1 MSEVAEAILLD
12 GDLDVV
18 TATRWCAKELSGVDL
33 GDKRLNTRL
42 VDTAGKLAAQPQ
54 APINQA
60 CDDWADAKG
69 SYRLFQSE
77 KASVEKILAPHQL
90 RTQERMERYPLVLAV
105 QDTTYLDYTEHRKTK
120 GMGPIGTPKQNM
132 TGLVMHDTLILT
144 PQGLPLGLLTKEI
157 WARDANAEPLSGWER
172 RKQPIEEKESYK
184 WIKALRK
191 TVSLMPEGVQG
202 VTVCDREGDVYELF
216 VEAEQLE
223 TGLLVR
229 AMQDRVLEEADTEV
243 KKLWAQAEAAP
254 VTGHLRVEVPTR
266 DKEPKREAIV
276 SVRFCRVTLKP
287 PWRSKQLDKDP
298 LEPVTLHVVLVQEVK
313 APRGAKPLE
322 WLLITNVAVQSFG
335 EAVERIKWYRCRWH
349 IEVYFKVLKSGCR
362 VEDCRLGTAERL
374 KRFIALLSIIA
385 WRLYWMTH
393 INRHAPDAP
402 CTTIMAKHEWR
413 ALYATIQR
421 PRKLPENPPTVCQA
435 IRWIAQLG
443 GFLGRKGDAEPGVTT
458 IWRGWQRLHDI
469 SATWLLLQE
478 GTYG

>member
-1 MSEVAEAILLD
+1 
-12 GDLDVV
+12 
-18 TATRWCAKELSGVDL
+18 
-33 GDKRLNTRL
+33 
-42 VDTAGKLAAQPQ
+42 
-54 APINQA
+54 
-60 CDDWADAKG
+60 
-69 SYRLFQSE
+69 
-77 KASVEKILAPHQL
+77 
-90 RTQERMERYPLVLAV
+90 
-105 QDTTYLDYTEHRKTK
+105 
-120 GMGPIGTPKQNM
+120 MGPIGTPQQNI
-132 TGLVMHDTLILT
+132 TGLVMHATLILT

-157 WARDANAEPLSGWER
+157 WARDADAKPLNDWER
-172 RKQPIEEKESYK
+172 RKQPIEDKESYK

-191 TVSLMPEGVQG
+191 TVSLTPEGVQG

-229 AMQDRVLEEADTEV
+229 ATQDRALEEAETEV
-243 KKLWAQAEAAP
+243 KRLWPQAEAAP
-254 VTGHLRVEVPTR
+254 VAGRLKVEVPAR
-266 DKEPKREAIV
+266 DKEARREAMV
-276 SVRFCRVTLKP
+276 TVRFCRVTFKP

-298 LEPVTLHVVLVQEVK
+298 LEPVRLHVILVQEEK
-313 APRGAKPLE
+313 APTGVKPLE

-335 EAVERIKWYRCRWH
+335 EAVERVKWYRCRWH

-393 INRHAPDAP
+393 INRHAPHAP
-402 CTTIMAKHEWR
+402 CTIVLAEHEWH
-413 ALYATIQR
+413 ALYATIRRTQ
-421 PRKLPENPPTVCQA
+421 KLPKDLPTVRQA

-443 GFLGRKGDAEPGVTT
+443 GFLGRKGDAQPGVTT

-469 SATWLLLQE
+469 SATWLLLHE